1 MKIVKN
7 TSMQGLSIPFGTPK
21 GVKTVFVRSKKQIE
35 VPDNWRSTVVENL
48 VHRRMV
54 KLTYVDDPQ
63 PKIEPTPVRKI
74 RTKKTPVESN

>member
-21 GVKTVFVRSKKQIE
+21 GVRTFFIAPKEQVE
-35 VPDNWRSTVVENL
+35 VPDGWESSVARNL

-54 KLTYVDDPQ
+54 RLTQVTDHVAATTVNQ
-63 PKIEPTPVRKI
+63 TLS
-74 RTKKTPVESN
+74 KKTRKSS